1 MATTLPYSKG
11 QIDRAGKVL
20 RRALIGAEPLPS
32 ADELEEATAVVE
44 AFRKAHRAP
53 TVSAR
58 MGLKSCVASES
69 LNVVDLSQR
78 TKRMPTVVDKLRRMP
93 TMKLSSMGDI
103 GGCRAV
109 FETQDEVTRVQERF
123 VANSARRNGVD
134 DAVRDYVQDPRSS
147 GYRAV
152 HVWTRYGGQRVEVQ
166 LRTRMQHDWAR
177 LVEDITVRTG
187 INYKSGDG
195 SDDVHRWLRLLST
208 AVSFE
213 EAGQAWSSTFEQDY
227 AVARVRAASCIAEEA
242 RARRESY
249 G

>member
-1 MATTLPYSKG
+1 MTIALPYSKG
-11 QIDRAGKVL
+11 QIDGAGKVL
-20 RRALIGAEPLPS
+20 RLALIGAETLPS

-44 AFRKAHRAP
+44 AFRRAHRAP

-69 LNVVDLSQR
+69 LSVVDLSQR

-93 TMKLSSMGDI
+93 TMKLSRMGDI

-109 FETQDEVTRVQERF
+109 FETQDEVVRVQDRF
-123 VANSARRNGVD
+123 MANSARRNGVD
-134 DAVRDYVQDPRSS
+134 DDVRDYVQDPRSS

-152 HVWTRYGGQRVEVQ
+152 HVLTRYGGKRVEVQ

-187 INYKSGDG
+187 IDYKSGEG

-213 EAGQAWSSTFEQDY
+213 EAGQAWSLGFEQDY
-227 AVARVRAASCIAEEA
+227 AVARVRAASRIAVEA
-242 RARRESY
+242 RARRDSY